1 MGYYNPISKI
11 VYNDDNTVRAFANDY
26 GSITVINKQ
35 TKMDPWS
42 NDAARKIITDMDKRI
57 DRRHVPQVGKF
68 R

>member
-1 MGYYNPISKI
+1 MMGHYNPITKI
-11 VYNDDNTVRAFANDY
+11 AYRDD
-26 GSITVINKQ
+26 GSIAYANGFGSVNIVTPP
-35 TKMDPWS
+35 TKTDSWS